1 MTRKKKKSRIWL
13 WIVLLGIVAIV
24 VAGISIKSQMNDA
37 LKVTTDVS
45 SKNTINEVVTG
56 SGKIFPEREI
66 KISSDVSGEIVELF
80 VAEGDSVMAGEL
92 LAKIDPES
100 YVSAVARGRASLNN
114 AKAQKSISLAQL
126 ESTKAQKEQIVA
138 QLENAKIIQKRN
150 EKLLADGVVSQA
162 EFDNSLSNLNALEA
176 NLRAADSNIKSSEES
191 AKAAEFTI
199 KSAEAS
205 LQELQTSLSR
215 TTIKAPVSGI
225 VSLLNVEEGER
236 VVGTIQMAGTEMM
249 RIANLNAMEV
259 QVEISENNIL
269 KVNVGDSVDIEVD
282 AYLDKTFKGTVSE
295 IANTASNASSAV
307 SQAALLNS
315 TQVTNFIVKIRID
328 PSSYKK
334 MDNAHQY
341 AFRPGMS
348 ASVDIYT
355 DRVADVITVPIQSV
369 TAREEEENGVD
380 VIKEIVFIVK
390 QDTVARKEVKTG
402 IQDDTNIHI
411 VEGLQA
417 GEEIVTGPYSV
428 LSKDLKSGVEIEV
441 NNEDKNKSNKK

>member
-1 MTRKKKKSRIWL
+1 MKDT
-13 WIVLLGIVAIV
+13 
-24 VAGISIKSQMNDA
+24 
-37 LKVTTDVS
+37 LKVSTEIAER
-45 SKNTINEVVTG
+45 NTINEVVTG
-56 SGKIFPEREI
+56 SGKIFPEKEI

-80 VAEGDSVMAGEL
+80 VVEGDSVQAGEL

-114 AKAQKSISLAQL
+114 AKAQRSISLAQL
-126 ESTKAQKEQIVA
+126 ESTKAQKEQIAA
-138 QLENAKIIQKRN
+138 QLENARTIHERN
-150 EKLLADGVVSQA
+150 KKLLSDGVISQA

-176 NLRAADSNIKSSEES
+176 NLRSANSNIKSSEES

-215 TTIKAPVSGI
+215 TTIKAPVSGVI
-225 VSLLNVEEGER
+225 SLLNVEQGER

-269 KVNVGDSVDIEVD
+269 KVNEGDTVDIEVD
-282 AYLDKTFKGTVSE
+282 AYLDKTFKGVVSE

-307 SQAALLNS
+307 SQAALLSS
-315 TQVTNFIVKIRID
+315 TQVTNFIVKIRINPD
-328 PSSYKK
+328 SYK
-334 MDNAHQY
+334 NVNNGQQY

-348 ASVDIYT
+348 ATVDIYT
-355 DRVADVITVPIQSV
+355 DRVTDVITVPIQAV
-369 TAREEEENGVD
+369 TAREEDEDGTD

-390 QDTVARKEVKTG
+390 QDTVARQEVTTG

-411 VEGLQA
+411 IKGLEGD
-417 GEEIVTGPYSV
+417 EEVVTGPYTI
-428 LSKDLKSGVEIEV
+428 LAKELKSGEKIEV
-441 NNEDKNKSNKK
+441 KNDEDEDEK